1 MSCIYIY
8 IETET
13 MYIFMCIGELAVI
26 LVLRCTQE
34 VDVTLDPSHVYECGL
49 EDQSGKEETTQ
60 LTIAV
65 LMVRRINILTDL
77 LDID

>member
-1 MSCIYIY
+1 
-8 IETET
+8 

-49 EDQSGKEETTQ
+49 EDQSGKEERTQ
-60 LTIAV
+60 LMIAV
-65 LMVRRINILTDL
+65 LMVRRINVLTDL